1 MKRKRDDDQEK
12 ITDLSLQFNTLQTAY
27 TNEMHALK
35 EELEKEKKASR
46 ENKAALDQFT
56 KDFAEFKTACEN
68 KFSLSNTE
76 FDQKVSTIKSAL
88 NQLLEKKL
96 TSIEAT
102 LSNVVTTNG
111 TYNIKV
117 GGGMDNS
124 RLLSANPDHNV
135 DLYNKDD
142 NSGRQKWIFIPVK

>member
-1 MKRKRDDDQEK
+1 
-12 ITDLSLQFNTLQTAY
+12 LQTAY
-27 TNEMHALK
+27 TNEIHALK

-46 ENKAALDQFT
+46 ENKAALAQVT

-111 TYNIKV
+111 TYNIKI
-117 GGGMDNS
+117 GGGMDNF
-124 RLLSANPDHNV
+124 RLLSADANHNV